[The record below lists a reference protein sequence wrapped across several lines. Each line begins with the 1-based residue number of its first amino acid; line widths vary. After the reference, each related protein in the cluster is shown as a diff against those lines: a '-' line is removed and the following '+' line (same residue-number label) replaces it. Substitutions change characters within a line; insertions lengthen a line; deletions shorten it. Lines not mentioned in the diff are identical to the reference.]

1 MSSGRRYCQR
11 TSTSFPTATMCRAIV
26 LSSSVTAPWV
36 NSFSARC
43 ASRKTALMTQEA
55 KGERIPEERFRVVL
69 QRCPDCERARHVS
82 GDSEGAGHRVSP
94 ELVAEACCGA
104 EVVDLSGD
112 PETRGRLR

>member
-1 MSSGRRYCQR
+1 MLL
-11 TSTSFPTATMCRAIV
+11 AELARA
-26 LSSSVTAPWV
+26 
-36 NSFSARC
+36 
-43 ASRKTALMTQEA
+43 ALMTQEA